1 MAYLQPLS
9 RSASHS
15 HSPKKMPSRPALK
28 SNNTWTTSSVGST
41 CTPIFVTYRKP
52 DFVGTLDSSSHTRS
66 HVTFHQ
72 PTSLHMH
79 PLFAYS
85 RLHHAPIQYDVGRT
99 PSARTVLDCTT
110 HSPVPAHTLAQP
122 ASDPPTAAPDQ
133 LVLRSHKFPWTI
145 VVKASSVSSSN
156 KKIKRSNS
164 RSSVTGT
171 VITNLDVLYAIH
183 TTLLARVTPEEWE
196 ALGNGSKAHRKVT
209 RAYEKRCS
217 VMGGWEGGVRRV
229 DWLGGKTHL
238 IGIEVDRSSG
248 NGVGKLVF
256 ARIC

>member
-1 MAYLQPLS
+1 LQPLS

-15 HSPKKMPSRPALK
+15 HSPKKMPSRPALG
-28 SNNTWTTSSVGST
+28 SNNAWTTSSVGN
-41 CTPIFVTYRKP
+41 
-52 DFVGTLDSSSHTRS
+52 SSSHTRS

-72 PTSLHMH
+72 PSSLHMH

-85 RLHHAPIQYDVGRT
+85 RLHHAPIQYDVGRA

-122 ASDPPTAAPDQ
+122 ATDPPTAAPDQ

-145 VVKASSVSSSN
+145 VVKASSPTSSS
-156 KKIKRSNS
+156 KKVKRSSS
-164 RSSVTGT
+164 RSSVAGT
-171 VITNLDVLYAIH
+171 VITNLDILYAIH

-196 ALGNGSKAHRKVT
+196 ALGNGSKAQRKVT

-217 VMGGWEGGVRRV
+217 IMGGWEGGVRRV
-229 DWLGGKTHL
+229 DWLSGKTHL

>member
-1 MAYLQPLS
+1 
-9 RSASHS
+9 
-15 HSPKKMPSRPALK
+15 
-28 SNNTWTTSSVGST
+28 
-41 CTPIFVTYRKP
+41 
-52 DFVGTLDSSSHTRS
+52 
-66 HVTFHQ
+66 
-72 PTSLHMH
+72 MH

-122 ASDPPTAAPDQ
+122 ATDPPTAAPDQ

-145 VVKASSVSSSN
+145 VVKASSPSSSN

-164 RSSVTGT
+164 RSSVTGA

-183 TTLLARVTPEEWE
+183 TTLFARVTPEEWE
-196 ALGNGSKAHRKVT
+196 ALGNGSKAQRKVT

-229 DWLGGKTHL
+229 DWLSGKTHL
-238 IGIEVDRSSG
+238 TGIEVDRSSG
-248 NGVGKLVF
+248 SSVGKLVF

>member
-1 MAYLQPLS
+1 
-9 RSASHS
+9 
-15 HSPKKMPSRPALK
+15 
-28 SNNTWTTSSVGST
+28 
-41 CTPIFVTYRKP
+41 
-52 DFVGTLDSSSHTRS
+52 
-66 HVTFHQ
+66 
-72 PTSLHMH
+72 MH

-122 ASDPPTAAPDQ
+122 ATDPPTAAPDQ

-145 VVKASSVSSSN
+145 VVKASPPSPSS
-156 KKIKRSNS
+156 KKIKRSSS
-164 RSSVTGT
+164 RSSVAGT

-196 ALGNGSKAHRKVT
+196 ALGNGSKAQRKVT

-217 VMGGWEGGVRRV
+217 VMGDWEGGVRRV
-229 DWLGGKTHL
+229 DWLSGKTHL
-238 IGIEVDRSSG
+238 TGIEVDKSSG
-248 NGVGKLVF
+248 NSVGKLVF

>member
-1 MAYLQPLS
+1 
-9 RSASHS
+9 
-15 HSPKKMPSRPALK
+15 
-28 SNNTWTTSSVGST
+28 
-41 CTPIFVTYRKP
+41 
-52 DFVGTLDSSSHTRS
+52 
-66 HVTFHQ
+66 
-72 PTSLHMH
+72 MH

-122 ASDPPTAAPDQ
+122 ATDPPTAAPDQ

-145 VVKASSVSSSN
+145 VVKASSPSSSN

-171 VITNLDVLYAIH
+171 VITNLDVLYALH
-183 TTLLARVTPEEWE
+183 TTLMARVTPEEWE
-196 ALGNGSKAHRKVT
+196 ALGSGSKAQRKVT

-217 VMGGWEGGVRRV
+217 MMGGWEGGVRRV

-238 IGIEVDRSSG
+238 IGIEVDRSTG

>member
-1 MAYLQPLS
+1 
-9 RSASHS
+9 
-15 HSPKKMPSRPALK
+15 
-28 SNNTWTTSSVGST
+28 
-41 CTPIFVTYRKP
+41 
-52 DFVGTLDSSSHTRS
+52 
-66 HVTFHQ
+66 
-72 PTSLHMH
+72 MH
-79 PLFAYS
+79 PLFAHS
-85 RLHHAPIQYDVGRT
+85 LLHHAPIQYDVGRA

-122 ASDPPTAAPDQ
+122 ATDPPTAAPDQ
-133 LVLRSHKFPWTI
+133 VVLRSHKFPWTI
-145 VVKASSVSSSN
+145 VVKASSPSSSN

-164 RSSVTGT
+164 RSSVPGT

-196 ALGNGSKAHRKVT
+196 ALGNGSKAQRKVT

-217 VMGGWEGGVRRV
+217 VMGDWEGGVRRV

-238 IGIEVDRSSG
+238 IGVEVDRSSG
-248 NGVGKLVF
+248 GGVGKLVF